1 MEIRPMT
8 EIHQKRAIASLAR
21 QRNRQDGQAGRQR
34 RLPRLEAARA
44 WNRQSAR
51 RGSEYLPEDSK
62 VCVEPSFF
70 FYDIYSLLVLYISSF
85 LLFLFF
91 VVRGENADCYKV
103 TTHNRQRIWS
113 GNSQPKRSSKSTV
126 SSGEMDR

>member
-70 FYDIYSLLVLYISSF
+70 FLRYIFSSCPLYFVISPF
-85 LLFLFF
+85 PIF
-91 VVRGENADCYKV
+91 RCKGGKC
-103 TTHNRQRIWS
+103 
-113 GNSQPKRSSKSTV
+113 
-126 SSGEMDR
+126 